1 MEKNYILS
9 NKSDKCSLFQRW
21 LISGFELALLFSLCA
36 KIFNRLTLLFV
47 FPFCY
52 FCWCVFWEW
61 KIQSRPFHWIMGQR
75 IITENK
81 MDLKR
86 AVYRG
91 LLRLFFP
98 FIFLGFSKVSLLD
111 LLSRCRWSKKRLILK
126 TDSCLKDA
134 SKMIHAFFLCSK
146 LFCSLWEK
154 WLMTFLSAISC
165 FISRHRPCKPQ
176 DSQPPSS

>member
-1 MEKNYILS
+1 MEKKYILS

-36 KIFNRLTLLFV
+36 KIFNRVTLLLV

-61 KIQSRPFHWIMGQR
+61 KIQSRPFHWIMGQK
-75 IITENK
+75 IMAENK

-91 LLRLFFP
+91 VLRLFFP
-98 FIFLGFSKVSLLD
+98 FVFLGFSKVSLLD
-111 LLSRCRWSKKRLILK
+111 LLSRCRWSKTRFILK
-126 TDSCLKDA
+126 TDIYLKSV
-134 SKMIHAFFLCSK
+134 SKMILLFYFALNYSAAYGKKCLMSFL
-146 LFCSLWEK
+146 L
-154 WLMTFLSAISC
+154 AISC
-165 FISRHRPCKPQ
+165 FLHRHRPCKTKN
-176 DSQPPSS
+176 SQPSSS